1 MWKQRIAKC
10 SVVLVS
16 ALTMVIALGGHASAA
31 VDTCFWTG
39 TTNANWSTGS
49 NWSCTTDGATAPT
62 SGDTVTLPAGS
73 TNKAMNNDIVGLTL
87 AQVNVNDMGYT
98 LGGNSMSISGTTPI
112 TAAKSV
118 TFSNN
123 IAFTSTTNVFLRPAT
138 SAIVT
143 LNGTSSFASVAPF
156 EVNVGSAGETG
167 TVDFVGNVSG
177 TGGNQF
183 IAVQGATIN
192 MHGAST
198 LTASEIG
205 VESGGLFQCFS
216 ASCFGNASNTIY
228 IQNGFVYVYSEST
241 FANPI
246 VTGPVSATDH
256 AYLAGK
262 ANVTFSGAVTVNDDL
277 AVSQGTNNKT
287 TTLSGNVSLAGDN
300 IYLSANGTDAWT
312 EILGVISGNHGV
324 DVFYGQAA
332 LAGNNTYTGTTD
344 VYGSTPGY
352 LLVTHPNGLGASGGT
367 SYTNVSSGSTLAFAF
382 SSDATVAEKIYINGN
397 GEGGNGA
404 LTVDDAGGTPTLTGD
419 IILSSDATIGSY
431 AMFFNGFN
439 VNGVISGSHN
449 LTLKSGSSAGG
460 SITLAGASGNTYVG
474 TTTIDGVGVT
484 LDKTSGKAITGDVDV
499 LASTTNEA
507 ALNLDNTAGNND
519 QLSNTAN
526 VTLTNNGANKA
537 LLIFSNSETLGMISG
552 NGEIEFGAGTNT
564 TLGGTNASGVF
575 NGTIRRFSGS
585 ISKNGSGTWDLTG
598 ANLVSGV
605 GNGPSINVN
614 DGIVKVGGDLSTVN
628 AMVNSGGKL
637 MGTGSLFDTFVN
649 NGGTLAIGNSP
660 GCLTF
665 SSLTLAAGSTY
676 DQDVTGTTACSGY
689 DKATVN
695 SAVDLAGATLNVS
708 QLAGFNPAV
717 NQVFTIIDGTS
728 LTGTFAGLAN
738 NAVFEVNGVRYR
750 INYTATGEVTLT
762 VVGADV
768 VITATT
774 PNSTLESTGS
784 RLLPIVMA
792 SLIFIA
798 AGLVVYKIKSQR
810 AKTAL

>member
-1 MWKQRIAKC
+1 M
-10 SVVLVS
+10 
-16 ALTMVIALGGHASAA
+16 
-31 VDTCFWTG
+31 
-39 TTNANWSTGS
+39 
-49 NWSCTTDGATAPT
+49 
-62 SGDTVTLPAGS
+62 
-73 TNKAMNNDIVGLTL
+73 
-87 AQVNVNDMGYT
+87 
-98 LGGNSMSISGTTPI
+98 
-112 TAAKSV
+112 
-118 TFSNN
+118 
-123 IAFTSTTNVFLRPAT
+123 
-138 SAIVT
+138 
-143 LNGTSSFASVAPF
+143 
-156 EVNVGSAGETG
+156 
-167 TVDFVGNVSG
+167 
-177 TGGNQF
+177 
-183 IAVQGATIN
+183 
-192 MHGAST
+192 
-198 LTASEIG
+198 
-205 VESGGLFQCFS
+205 
-216 ASCFGNASNTIY
+216 
-228 IQNGFVYVYSEST
+228 
-241 FANPI
+241 
-246 VTGPVSATDH
+246 
-256 AYLAGK
+256 
-262 ANVTFSGAVTVNDDL
+262 TFSGAVTVNDDL
-277 AVSQGTNNKT
+277 AISQGANNKT
-287 TTLSGNVSLAGDN
+287 TTVSGNVSLVGDN

-312 EILGVISGNHGV
+312 EILGAISGNHGV
-324 DVFYGQAA
+324 DVFYGQTT

-352 LLVTHPNGLGASGGT
+352 LLVTHPNGLGASSGG
-367 SYTNVSSGSTLAFAF
+367 SAYTTVADGSTLAFAF

-404 LTVDDAGGTPTLTGD
+404 ITVDDAGGTPTLTGD
-419 IILSSDATIGSY
+419 IVLSSDATIGSY

-507 ALNLDNTAGNND
+507 TLNLDNAAGNND

-585 ISKNGSGTWDLTG
+585 ISKNGSGTWDITG

-605 GNGPSINVN
+605 GIGPSINVN

-695 SAVDLAGATLNVS
+695 GAVDLGSATL
-708 QLAGFNPAV
+708 QV
-717 NQVFTIIDGTS
+717 NQLVSLSLPVGTVLTIIDGTS
-728 LTGTFAGLAN
+728 VTGTFAGLTN

-762 VVGADV
+762 VVA
-768 VITATT
+768 ATT
-774 PNSTLESTGS
+774 QVTADTPSATLANTGTS
-784 RLLPIVMA
+784 ALT
-792 SLIFIA
+792 SLIASIVLLGISAFI
-798 AGLVVYKIKSQR
+798 G
-810 AKTAL
+810 AKQLIARSSSI